1 MEQRKED
8 LVDAEVQLPPGRILD
23 LYRSGVSWWNITNIL
38 SSEPGAPCRAYVN
51 AHVHAII
58 TGSQVRTYG
67 LDAVCAEAVGQL
79 NPCDFTRTLQLR
91 KLFRASRQ

>member
-38 SSEPGAPCRAYVN
+38 SSEPGAPRRAYVN

-58 TGSQVRTYG
+58 TGSQYEHTAWMQFV
-67 LDAVCAEAVGQL
+67 
-79 NPCDFTRTLQLR
+79 R
-91 KLFRASRQ
+91 KLWGN